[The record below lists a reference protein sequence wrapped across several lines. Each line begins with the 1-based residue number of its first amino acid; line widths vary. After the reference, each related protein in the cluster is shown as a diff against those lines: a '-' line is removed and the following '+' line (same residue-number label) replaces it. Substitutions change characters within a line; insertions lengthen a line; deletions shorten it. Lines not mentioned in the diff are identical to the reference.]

1 MDINLEQSAHN
12 LSFKKILL
20 FWLPLAAT
28 WLMMSVEGPF
38 LSAIIARMLS
48 PKFNLAAYGVAFS
61 FALIIEA
68 PVILLMSA
76 STALVKGHHSYK
88 KLRNFTYFLNTI
100 VTILMLVLVYPPLF
114 YFISISLINLPYEV
128 ARLTHLAIII
138 LIPWPGAIGYR
149 RFYQGI
155 LIRNNMT
162 RRVAYGTI
170 VRISAM
176 SVTAVYFYLF
186 TKVDGVVVA
195 ASALSIAV
203 TSEAIASKF
212 MAGKIIK
219 KLKSGE
225 NEQDDN
231 TQLNYRDIF
240 RFYYPLA
247 LTSLLTLGVQPMVTF
262 FIGQSRMALES
273 LAVLPVVVFFVFIFR
288 SFGMSFQEVGI
299 ALLGKN
305 MEGFRSLKS
314 FVTITGLI
322 VVLALGIIALTP
334 LSGIWFHYVS
344 GLSPELTELAHL
356 PLIILILIPGTSFLL
371 SFQTAV
377 LVEAKNTKPISFA
390 TGIEFSMIIIVLLVS
405 IKYFSAVGVIAAALA
420 FIIGRLASNGYLM
433 KPMMNAIRKNA
444 GNVE

>member
-1 MDINLEQSAHN
+1 MELTHGS
-12 LSFKKILL
+12 LTYKKIFL

-28 WLMMSVEGPF
+28 WIMMSVEGPF
-38 LSAIIARMLS
+38 LSALVARI
-48 PKFNLAAYGVAFS
+48 PRPEYNLAAYGVAFS

-76 STALVKGHHSYK
+76 STSLVRGRYSFY
-88 KLRNFTYFLNTI
+88 KLRNFTYTLNSI
-100 VTILMLVLVYPPLF
+100 VTIFMLLLTLPSVF
-114 YFISISLINLPYEV
+114 YFITVTLINLPDEV
-128 ARLTHLAIII
+128 AGLTHIAIII

-155 LIRNNMT
+155 LIRNNLT

-170 VRISAM
+170 VRISSM
-176 SVTAVYFYLF
+176 TLTALILFLF
-186 TKVDGVVVA
+186 TKVDGVVIA
-195 ASALSIAV
+195 SSALSVAV
-203 TSEAIASKF
+203 ICEAVASKV
-212 MAGKIIK
+212 MANKIVK
-219 KLKSGE
+219 RLKDGE
-225 NEQDDN
+225 NEQEPGFQPDYK
-231 TQLNYRDIF
+231 QIF
-240 RFYYPLA
+240 NFYYPLA
-247 LTSLLTLGVQPMVTF
+247 LTSILTLGVQPMVTF
-262 FIGQSRMALES
+262 FIGQSRLPVQS

-305 MEGFRSLKS
+305 MEGFQALRK
-314 FVTITGLI
+314 FVTITGSI
-322 VVLALGIIALTP
+322 VVIALGIIALTP

-344 GLSPELTELAHL
+344 GLSPELTGLAHL

-390 TGIEFSMIIIVLLVS
+390 TGIEFTMIIIVLLVS
-405 IKYFSAVGVIAAALA
+405 IKYFSAVGVVAAALA

-433 KPMMNAIRKNA
+433 KPMLKEIRKND
-444 GNVE
+444 GVLE